1 LIRLDGIPE
10 KEEAPA
16 AGRGFVEG
24 LRRSI
29 DEEVERRPCRNDRG
43 VEGKFQVFWLNRQI
57 S

>member
-1 LIRLDGIPE
+1 MIRAAGVQ

-29 DEEVERRPCRNDRG
+29 DEEVGRRPYASDRP
-43 VEGKFQVFWLNRQI
+43 VWRKFRVCPMKTQI
-57 S
+57 H

>member
-1 LIRLDGIPE
+1 MKRVAAVK

-29 DEEVERRPCRNDRG
+29 DEEVGRRPYPSDLPAWR
-43 VEGKFQVFWLNRQI
+43 KFRVCALIRSI
-57 S
+57 P